1 MSVVCS
7 LTVVSVRGNPI
18 MFPPAEILFLGWAV
32 TRAFL
37 QDFCPPQ
44 SAAAP
49 VDPAVTAAEADPDQ
63 AAR

>member
-7 LTVVSVRGNPI
+7 LTVVSLRGNPVK
-18 MFPPAEILFLGWAV
+18 FPPAEILFLGWAV
-32 TRAFL
+32 VRTFL

-44 SAAAP
+44 SAL
-49 VDPAVTAAEADPDQ
+49 VDPAMTTAEADPDQ